1 MSQLTSP
8 NYWGYNLQQIFEAD
22 VKQILKKGHQSQ
34 PLCNQNTSPKS
45 VEPSFSPSFCQV
57 FLGSQPVQTGFPVPF
72 HTTGQSEVQEAPP
85 VVEKL
90 PATWVCSD
98 IPQHVGPNEST
109 KPAAWIIFSIKLTN
123 QTSHPEYP
131 ASRAGQGW
139 THAAKLP
146 TQLSWYDRTIQ
157 TRSWLLVR
165 SP

>member
-98 IPQHVGPNEST
+98 IPQHVGPIFD
-109 KPAAWIIFSIKLTN
+109 WIFLISFRVCDGL
-123 QTSHPEYP
+123 
-131 ASRAGQGW
+131 
-139 THAAKLP
+139 
-146 TQLSWYDRTIQ
+146 
-157 TRSWLLVR
+157 
-165 SP
+165 